1 MVDLRRSAAF
11 DTERGHT
18 VITLLPSPS
27 EAVPKAVDAIQISI
41 VVPFLNE
48 QDVLPICYARLK
60 EILGGLARPYEIVFV
75 DDGSTDNSVELVAA
89 LIQRDPTLRL
99 VRLSRNFGKEAAM
112 SAGLAHARGDA
123 VIMLDADLQDPPELI
138 PDMVRAWRDGF
149 DVVSMRR
156 RKREGEGAAKRL
168 SAYAFYRIL
177 SGMSRSRIP
186 TDTGDFRLMSR
197 RAVEALF
204 QMPERC
210 RYMKGLYSWIGFP
223 TKVIEYERAPRAAGK
238 TKWNYF
244 ALFGL
249 ALEGITSFS
258 TAPLRWAT
266 GIGAVVAL
274 AGATF
279 GLWIILKTI
288 IFGDDVPGYPSL
300 MAMITLL
307 SGIQLLTIGLLG
319 EYVGKG
325 YLESKQRPVFL
336 VRDVL
341 DSATVTASHHAPI
354 REHNAVEG

>member
-1 MVDLRRSAAF
+1 M
-11 DTERGHT
+11 
-18 VITLLPSPS
+18 ITLPPSPAEGVKHS
-27 EAVPKAVDAIQISI
+27 KNAPQIS
-41 VVPFLNE
+41 VVIPVLNE
-48 QDVLPICYARLK
+48 QDALPICHAKVK
-60 EILGGLARPYEIVFV
+60 EILGRLALPYEIVFV
-75 DDGSTDNSVELVAA
+75 DDGSTDDSVVLLAA
-89 LIQRDPTLRL
+89 LMQRDPCVRI

-112 SAGLAHARGDA
+112 SAGLTHARGEA

-138 PDMVRAWRDGF
+138 PDMVKAWQDGF

-156 RKREGEGAAKRL
+156 RKREGEGTAKRL

-177 SGMSRSRIP
+177 SRMSRSRIP
-186 TDTGDFRLMSR
+186 ADTGDFRLMSR
-197 RAVEALF
+197 RTVEALL
-204 QMPERC
+204 QLPERC

-223 TKVIEYERAPRAAGK
+223 TKVIDYDRAPRIAGK

-274 AGATF
+274 AGGLF
-279 GLWIILKTI
+279 GLWIIFKTLV
-288 IFGDDVPGYPSL
+288 FGHDVPGYPSL

-307 SGIQLLTIGLLG
+307 SGIQLVTIGLLG

-325 YLESKQRPVFL
+325 YLETKQRPIFV

-341 DSATVTASHHAPI
+341 ESGAEIVACHTET
-354 REHNAVEG
+354 RENNAIEG

>member
-1 MVDLRRSAAF
+1 MF
-11 DTERGHT
+11 
-18 VITLLPSPS
+18 TLPPGPA
-27 EAVPKAVDAIQISI
+27 EADIRAENAIQISI
-41 VVPFLNE
+41 VIPFLNE
-48 QDVLPICYARLK
+48 QDVLPICHAKLK
-60 EILGGLARPYEIVFV
+60 EILGKLALPYEIVFV
-75 DDGSTDNSVELVAA
+75 DDGSTDKSVLLLTA
-89 LIQRDPTLRL
+89 LIQLDPGVRV

-112 SAGLAHARGDA
+112 SAGLAHARGEA

-138 PDMVRAWRDGF
+138 PEMVKAWQEGF

-156 RKREGEGAAKRL
+156 RKREGEGFAKRL
-168 SAYAFYRIL
+168 SAYAFYRIMSRL
-177 SGMSRSRIP
+177 SRSRIP
-186 TDTGDFRLMSR
+186 ADTGDFRLMSR
-197 RAVEALF
+197 RAVEALL

-210 RYMKGLYSWIGFP
+210 RYMKGLYAWIGFP
-223 TKVIEYERAPRAAGK
+223 TKVIDYDRAPRAAGK

-266 GIGAVVAL
+266 GVGAVVAL
-274 AGATF
+274 TGGTF

-288 IFGDDVPGYPSL
+288 VFGHDVPGYPSL
-300 MAMITLL
+300 TAMITLL

-325 YLESKQRPVFL
+325 YMETTKQRPIFI

-341 DSATVTASHHAPI
+341 EKATQMASHHAGI
-354 REHNAVEG
+354 QTKNAVEG

>member
-1 MVDLRRSAAF
+1 M
-11 DTERGHT
+11 
-18 VITLLPSPS
+18 IKLLPSPA
-27 EAVPKAVDAIQISI
+27 EAVKKALNEIQVSVI
-41 VVPFLNE
+41 VPFLNE
-48 QDVLPICYARLK
+48 QDALPICHARLK
-60 EILGGLARPYEIVFV
+60 GILGGLNLPYEIVFV
-75 DDGSTDNSVELVAA
+75 DDGSTDNSVALLAA
-89 LIQRDPTLRL
+89 LIQRDRRVRV

-112 SAGLAHARGDA
+112 SAGLAHARGAA

-138 PDMVRAWRDGF
+138 PGMVKAWQDGF
-149 DVVSMRR
+149 DVVCMRR
-156 RKREGEGAAKRL
+156 RKREGEGLAKRL

-177 SGMSRSRIP
+177 SRMSRSRIP
-186 TDTGDFRLMSR
+186 ADTGDFRLMSR
-197 RAVEALF
+197 RTVVALL

-223 TKVIEYERAPRAAGK
+223 TKVIEYDRAPRVAGK

-274 AGATF
+274 AGGTF
-279 GLWIILKTI
+279 GLWIIFKTI
-288 IFGDDVPGYPSL
+288 VFGHDVPGYPSL
-300 MAMITLL
+300 TAMITLL

-325 YLESKQRPVFL
+325 YLETKQRPIFV

-341 DSATVTASHHAPI
+341 ESAPEITFHHAEI
-354 REHNAVEG
+354 RENNAVEG

>member
-1 MVDLRRSAAF
+1 MFTLPPGAA
-11 DTERGHT
+11 
-18 VITLLPSPS
+18 
-27 EAVPKAVDAIQISI
+27 EAVKRAENAIQISI
-41 VVPFLNE
+41 VIPFLNE
-48 QDVLPICYARLK
+48 QDVLPICHSKLK
-60 EILGGLARPYEIVFV
+60 EILGELALPYEIVFV
-75 DDGSTDNSVELVAA
+75 DDGSTDRSVLFLTA
-89 LIQRDPTLRL
+89 LIQRDPRVRV

-112 SAGLAHARGDA
+112 SAGLAHARGEA

-138 PDMVRAWRDGF
+138 PEMVKAWQDGF

-156 RKREGEGAAKRL
+156 RKREGEGFAKRL
-168 SAYAFYRIL
+168 SAYAFYRIMSRL
-177 SGMSRSRIP
+177 SRSRIP
-186 TDTGDFRLMSR
+186 ADTGDFRLMSR
-197 RAVEALF
+197 RTVEALL

-210 RYMKGLYSWIGFP
+210 RYMKGLYAWIGFP
-223 TKVIEYERAPRAAGK
+223 TKVIDYDRAPRAAGK

-274 AGATF
+274 TGGTF
-279 GLWIILKTI
+279 GLWIIFKTI
-288 IFGDDVPGYPSL
+288 VFGHDVPGYPSL
-300 MAMITLL
+300 TAMITLL

-325 YLESKQRPVFL
+325 YMETKQRPIFI

-341 DSATVTASHHAPI
+341 EKATQMASHQAGI
-354 REHNAVEG
+354 RTKNAVEG

>member
-1 MVDLRRSAAF
+1 M
-11 DTERGHT
+11 
-18 VITLLPSPS
+18 ITLPPSPAEGVKHS
-27 EAVPKAVDAIQISI
+27 KNAPQIS
-41 VVPFLNE
+41 VVIPFLNE
-48 QDVLPICYARLK
+48 QDALPICHAKVK
-60 EILGGLARPYEIVFV
+60 EILGRLALPYEIVFV
-75 DDGSTDNSVELVAA
+75 DDGSTDDSVVLLAA
-89 LIQRDPTLRL
+89 LMQRDPCVRI

-112 SAGLAHARGDA
+112 SAGLTHARGEA

-138 PDMVRAWRDGF
+138 PDMVKAWQDGF

-156 RKREGEGAAKRL
+156 RKREGEGTAKRL

-177 SGMSRSRIP
+177 SRMSRSRIP
-186 TDTGDFRLMSR
+186 ADTGDFRLMSR
-197 RAVEALF
+197 RTVEALL
-204 QMPERC
+204 QLPERC

-223 TKVIEYERAPRAAGK
+223 TKVIDYDRAPRIAGK

-274 AGATF
+274 AGGLF
-279 GLWIILKTI
+279 GLWIIFKTLV
-288 IFGDDVPGYPSL
+288 FGHDVPGYPSL

-307 SGIQLLTIGLLG
+307 SGIQLVTIGLLG

-325 YLESKQRPVFL
+325 YLETKQRPIFV

-341 DSATVTASHHAPI
+341 ESGAEIVACHTET
-354 REHNAVEG
+354 RENNAIEG